1 MDAQYTAGNT
11 NVTAAVGGAE
21 VVLTSDLLGTPGNST
36 VDGTPTIT
44 GATAGS
50 LVEDLTE
57 GTGTAADGTGTALN
71 GLGTLE
77 LNSATSFLIAGT
89 NPGKAGMATAVV
101 SQNSINTV
109 DISSVT
115 GANDAIAL
123 LDGAMS
129 QISSIRGNLGAIQSR
144 FESTIANL
152 QSTSENISAARARV
166 LDADFA
172 VETANLTKAQ
182 IMQQAGVA
190 MLAQANMLPQ
200 TVLSLLQ

>member
-1 MDAQYTAGNT
+1 
-11 NVTAAVGGAE
+11 
-21 VVLTSDLLGTPGNST
+21 
-36 VDGTPTIT
+36 
-44 GATAGS
+44 
-50 LVEDLTE
+50 
-57 GTGTAADGTGTALN
+57 
-71 GLGTLE
+71 
-77 LNSATSFLIAGT
+77 
-89 NPGKAGMATAVV
+89 MATAVV